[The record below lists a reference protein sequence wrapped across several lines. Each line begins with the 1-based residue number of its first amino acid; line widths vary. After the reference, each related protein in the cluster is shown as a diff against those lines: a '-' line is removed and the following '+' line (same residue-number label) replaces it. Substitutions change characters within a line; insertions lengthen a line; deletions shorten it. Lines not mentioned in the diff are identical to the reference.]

1 MKFWDTSAL
10 VPLLIRENSSEIVLK
25 IIEEDPEMAVWWG
38 TETECLSALARRE
51 REKQLS
57 RHEVT
62 AAEHDLSGILSGA
75 LEIMPSHE
83 VRRHAR
89 RLLMTHPLRAADAF
103 QLAAAM
109 VLAGDQPSQVAI
121 ITFDQN
127 LAICAQR
134 EGLITLPE

>member
-1 MKFWDTSAL
+1 MKFWDSSAL
-10 VPLLIRENSSEIVLK
+10 VPLLIRENSTEVVLK
-25 IIEEDPEMAVWWG
+25 IISEDPEMAVWWG

-57 RHEVT
+57 RHDVT
-62 AAEHDLSGILSGA
+62 IAERDLTNLLAGA
-75 LEIMPSHE
+75 LEITPSPE

-109 VLAGDQPSQVAI
+109 VLAGDQPSQVTI
-121 ITFDQN
+121 VTFDQN
-127 LAICAQR
+127 LALCAQR
-134 EGLITLPE
+134 EGFTIMPE

>member
-10 VPLLIRENSSEIVLK
+10 VPLLIREDSTDSVLR

-51 REKQLS
+51 REKQLL
-57 RHEVT
+57 RGDVT
-62 AAEHDLSGILSGA
+62 AAEKDLNHILSGA
-75 LEIMPSHE
+75 LEITPSQE
-83 VRRHAR
+83 LRRHAR

-109 VLAGDQPSQVAI
+109 ILAGDLPAEVAI
-121 ITFDQN
+121 VTFDHN
-127 LAICAQR
+127 LAACAQR
-134 EGLITLPE
+134 EGFLTLSE

>member
-10 VPLLIRENSSEIVLK
+10 VPLLIRESSTEIVLK
-25 IIEEDPEMAVWWG
+25 IIGDDSEMAVWWG

-51 REKQLS
+51 RDKQLS

-62 AAEHDLSGILSGA
+62 TAEHDLSGILSGSV
-75 LEIMPSHE
+75 EIMPGPE

-89 RLLMTHPLRAADAF
+89 RLLMTHPLRAADSL

-109 VLAGDQPSQVAI
+109 ILAGDQPGQVTI

-127 LAICAQR
+127 LAACAQR
-134 EGLITLPE
+134 EGFITLP

>member
-10 VPLLIRENSSEIVLK
+10 VPLLIRESSTDTVLQ
-25 IIEEDPEMAVWWG
+25 ISGEDPEMAVWWG

-62 AAEHDLSGILSGA
+62 IAERDLTNLLAGA
-75 LEIMPSHE
+75 LEIIPGPE

-89 RLLMTHPLRAADAF
+89 KLLMTHPLARSGKA
-103 QLAAAM
+103 L
-109 VLAGDQPSQVAI
+109 
-121 ITFDQN
+121 
-127 LAICAQR
+127 R
-134 EGLITLPE
+134 

>member
-1 MKFWDTSAL
+1 MKFWDSSAL
-10 VPLLIRENSSEIVLK
+10 VPLLIREDTTESVLR

-57 RHEVT
+57 RHDVT
-62 AAEHDLSGILSGA
+62 IAERDLTNLLAGA
-75 LEIMPSHE
+75 IEIIPSPE

-109 VLAGDQPSQVAI
+109 VLAGDQPGHVTI
-121 ITFDQN
+121 VTFDQN
-127 LAICAQR
+127 LALCAQR
-134 EGLITLPE
+134 EGFVTLPE

>member
-10 VPLLIRENSSEIVLK
+10 VPLLIKEDTTDSVLR

-57 RHEVT
+57 RHDVT
-62 AAEHDLSGILSGA
+62 IAERDLTNLLAGA
-75 LEIMPSHE
+75 IEIIPSPE

-89 RLLMTHPLRAADAF
+89 RLLMTHPLRAADAL

-109 VLAGDQPSQVAI
+109 ILAGDIPGEIAI
-121 ITFDQN
+121 VTFDHN
-127 LAICAQR
+127 LASCAQR
-134 EGLITLPE
+134 EGFTIMLE

>member
-10 VPLLIRENSSEIVLK
+10 VPLLISEGSTETVLR

-57 RHEVT
+57 RHDVT
-62 AAEHDLSGILSGA
+62 NAERDLDHLMQGA
-75 LEIMPSHE
+75 LEIIPGPE

-89 RLLMTHPLRAADAF
+89 RLLMTHPLRAADAL

-109 VLAGDQPSQVAI
+109 VLAGDQPGQVAI
-121 ITFDQN
+121 VTFDQN
-127 LAICAQR
+127 LATCAQR
-134 EGLITLPE
+134 EGFMTLPE

>member
-1 MKFWDTSAL
+1 MKFWDSSAL
-10 VPLLIRENSSEIVLK
+10 VPLLIRESSTDIVLQ
-25 IIEEDPEMAVWWG
+25 ISNEDPEMAIWWG

-62 AAEHDLSGILSGA
+62 IAERDLTNILEGA
-75 LEIMPSHE
+75 LEIIPGPE

-103 QLAAAM
+103 QLAAAV
-109 VLAGDQPSQVAI
+109 VLAGDRPSQVTI
-121 ITFDQN
+121 VTFDQN
-127 LAICAQR
+127 LALCAQR
-134 EGLITLPE
+134 EGFTIMPE

>member
-10 VPLLIRENSSEIVLK
+10 VPLLIRESSTEAVLR
-25 IIEEDPEMAVWWG
+25 IIEEDPEIAVWWG

-57 RHEVT
+57 RQDVT
-62 AAEHDLSGILSGA
+62 NAERDFGHLMQGA
-75 LEIMPSHE
+75 LEIIPGPD

-109 VLAGDQPSQVAI
+109 VLAGDQTSQVAI
-121 ITFDQN
+121 VTFDQN
-127 LAICAQR
+127 LATSAQR
-134 EGLITLPE
+134 EGFLTLPE

>member
-89 RLLMTHPLRAADAF
+89 RLLMTHPLRAADSL

-109 VLAGDQPSQVAI
+109 ILAGDQPSQVTI

-127 LAICAQR
+127 LAACAQR
-134 EGLITLPE
+134 EGFLIFPE

>member
-10 VPLLIRENSSEIVLK
+10 VPLLIRESSSEAVLQ
-25 IIEEDPEMAVWWG
+25 IIGEDTEMAVWWG

-57 RHEVT
+57 RNDVT
-62 AAEHDLSGILSGA
+62 IAERDLSRLMAGA
-75 LEIMPSHE
+75 LEIIPSPE